1 MSEHRKDFQEVAE
14 ASHAENN
21 KRIAKN
27 TLLMYV
33 RMALLMCISLYT
45 SRVILDVLGVE
56 DYGIYNVVGGL
67 VSMFAIINGSMTSAT
82 QRFLT
87 FSLGK
92 GDPTDT
98 NKVFCVAFQTHVLVA
113 TFVVI
118 LVETVGIWF
127 LNNKMQIAVERID
140 AAFYIVQFTAV
151 STFFNIISVPYIS
164 TIIAHERMSAFAFV
178 SIAEATLKLFVVFL
192 LMASHFD
199 KLIVYGLLLAVV
211 QIIIQATYI
220 WYCRRL
226 FEECSIRFVRDRKM
240 FSEILSFAG
249 YNLFGSFA
257 GVSSNQAL
265 NMLLNMFF
273 GPVVNAARGIA
284 IQVMGAITQFITNF
298 QIALNPQIVKSYAQ
312 GDFVQMHK
320 LIYRGAKFSFFL
332 MLLLSLPVLI
342 ETPYIL
348 GLWLKNVPE
357 GTVTFLRIT
366 VCTMLIY
373 TLAQPIMTANNAT
386 GKVKTYYIVCGSM
399 LILILPISYA
409 ALRLGCPAYSVF
421 IIHFIIE
428 CITQVLRLFM
438 VRKKLQMP
446 ILTYCRSVYFPIA
459 CVTSVAIVLP
469 LLAYCSLDYGFA
481 RLVVVT
487 AVSVMSVTAS
497 SFLIGLDK
505 HEREFCIEKAKI
517 AIAKVMGK

>member
-1 MSEHRKDFQEVAE
+1 MPEYAEENYKDTKS
-14 ASHAENN
+14 SHAEDN

-27 TLLMYV
+27 TLLLYV

-45 SRVILDVLGVE
+45 SRVVLDVLGVE

-92 GDPTDT
+92 NDSTET

-113 TFVVI
+113 VVVVI
-118 LVETVGIWF
+118 LVETIGLWF
-127 LNNKMQIAVERID
+127 LHNKMQIADNRID
-140 AAFYIVQFTAV
+140 AAFWIVQFTAV

-178 SIAEATLKLFVVFL
+178 SIAEATFKLIIVFL
-192 LMASHFD
+192 LTISPFD
-199 KLIVYGLLLAVV
+199 KLIVYGLMLAIV
-211 QIIIQATYI
+211 QIIIQVIYLA
-220 WYCRRL
+220 YCKRN
-226 FEECSIRFVRDRKM
+226 FEECHIRLVKDRKM

-257 GVSSNQAL
+257 AVSSNQAL

-284 IQVMGAITQFITNF
+284 MQVMGAITQFISNF

-312 GDFVQMHK
+312 GDLTQMHK
-320 LIYRGAKFSFFL
+320 LIFRGAKFSFFL

-348 GLWLKNVPE
+348 GLWLKEVPE
-357 GTVTFLRIT
+357 GTVTFLRIII
-366 VCTMLIY
+366 CTTLIY
-373 TLAQPIMTANNAT
+373 TMAQPIMTANNAT
-386 GKVKTYYIVCGSM
+386 GKVRTYYIVCGSM
-399 LILILPISYA
+399 LILILPVSYV
-409 ALRLGCPAYSVF
+409 ALRMGCPAYGVF
-421 IIHFIIE
+421 VIHFIIE

-438 VRKKLQMP
+438 VRERIQMP
-446 ILTYCRSVYFPIA
+446 VLEFCRSVYLPIA
-459 CVTSVAIVLP
+459 CVTIVAIVLP
-469 LLAYCSLDYGFA
+469 LVTSKAMDGGFA
-481 RLVVVT
+481 RLVAVA
-487 AVSVMSVTAS
+487 AVSVVSVATS
-497 SFLIGLDK
+497 SFLIGLDR
-505 HEREFCIEKAKI
+505 HEKSFCIDKTKMLM
-517 AIAKVMGK
+517 AKVTTK